1 MINMTRD
8 NLLIAEVAKEKKD
21 DVSEGGIILKAAS
34 ESNKSAPQGLV
45 IAVGPDVEYIKPND
59 VVWVNW
65 KDGVPIDVQ
74 DRQAVIL
81 PLDAVLATAS

>member
-1 MINMTRD
+1 MTRD
-8 NLLIAEVAKEKKD
+8 NLLIAEVATEKKD
-21 DVSEGGIILKAAS
+21 TMSEGGIILKAES
-34 ESNKSAPQGLV
+34 EKNKSAPQGLV
-45 IAVGPDVEYIKPND
+45 IAVGPDVKYIQPND

-65 KDGVPIDVQ
+65 KDGVPVDVQ

>member
-1 MINMTRD
+1 MIKMTRD
-8 NLLIAEVAKEKKD
+8 HLLIAEVAKEKKD
-21 DVSEGGIILKAAS
+21 NMSEGGIILKAEA

-45 IAVGPDVEYIKPND
+45 IAVGPDVKYITPND

-65 KDGVPIDVQ
+65 ANGVPVDVD

-81 PLDAVLATAS
+81 PLDAVLAVAS

>member
-1 MINMTRD
+1 MIKMTRD
-8 NLLIAEVAKEKKD
+8 HLLIAEVAKEKKD
-21 DVSEGGIILKAAS
+21 SVSEGGIILKAET

-45 IAVGPDVEYIKPND
+45 IAVGPDVKYITPND

-65 KDGVPIDVQ
+65 ANGVPVDVN

-81 PLDAVLATAS
+81 PLDAVLAVAS